1 METTFA
7 VDRSLGRLA
16 RWLRLLGRDAVL
28 RREME
33 GRDLLVLAAREGRVV
48 LTRDGRLAR
57 DPGRA
62 RVHVVGSEGFRDQL
76 RELAAAGLLAPVPA
90 AVPRCTACNDVPR
103 AISVDDVPL
112 SVPSRVRASGAEF
125 SRCPG
130 CGRVSWN
137 GSQAGRVGAEIA
149 ALGLEVP
156 ASFRR
161 PVRADAGLGP
171 AEGGVVP

>member
-1 METTFA
+1 METSFA
-7 VDRSLGRLA
+7 VDRSLGRLV
-16 RWLRLLGRDAVL
+16 RWLRLLGRDAIL

-33 GRDLLVLAAREGRVV
+33 ARDLLVLAAREGRVV

-76 RELAAAGLLAPVPA
+76 RELAAAGLLAPGTG
-90 AVPRCTACNDVPR
+90 AVARCTACNGVPR
-103 AISVDDVPL
+103 AIAVDDVPP
-112 SVPSRVRASGAEF
+112 SVPARVRASGVDF

-137 GSQAGRVGAEIA
+137 GSQAARVGAEIA
-149 ALGLEVP
+149 ALGLAVP

-161 PVRADAGLGP
+161 PAPSDAGLGP
-171 AEGGVVP
+171 VESGVVS